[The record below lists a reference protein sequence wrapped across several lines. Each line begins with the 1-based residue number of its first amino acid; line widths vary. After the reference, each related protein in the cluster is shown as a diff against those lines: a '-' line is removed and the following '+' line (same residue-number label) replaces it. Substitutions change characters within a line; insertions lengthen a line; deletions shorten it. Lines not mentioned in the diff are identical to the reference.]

1 MPKHLNQSS
10 TLLLQRAIE
19 SGITSPKELANLM
32 GNADVETRGFTTM
45 HEDHRYRSAQTLMGA
60 VRSASSRFS
69 VDEIEAAVESRDPKE
84 IFKIM
89 YENRKDLGNTEPGD
103 GYKYHGRGYLQ
114 YTGRDNYTRY
124 GNMFGVD
131 LKNTPDIAAEPEM
144 AAKLAIAFWKHEV
157 PQPQRENVQA
167 SAQIINGGTN
177 GMEER
182 IHRAQEWQKVIT
194 PELIQQMQQPK
205 IEQPNLKPQIQTP
218 THLGNYHHAAAGL
231 TVKDLSERH
240 QTLVTQSHEHIHRL
254 YKEHGLP
261 IDQGTQ
267 NTILSL
273 AVAASERGMNRIDHA
288 VVKEGNINVAQ
299 INGMVAHTA
308 SINGNIA
315 ANTPV
320 EQSLH
325 KLAELEQSQVQQ
337 MRQQSQQLEQPQL
350 SRSMV

>member
-1 MPKHLNQSS
+1 MSDKYG
-10 TLLLQRAIE
+10 IYE
-19 SGITSPKELANLM
+19 SIG
-32 GNADVETRGFTTM
+32 
-45 HEDHRYRSAQTLMGA
+45 SAREV
-60 VRSASSRFS
+60 VRS
-69 VDEIEAAVESRDPKE
+69 
-84 IFKIM
+84 
-89 YENRKDLGNTEPGD
+89 YEDLSNHHPSKHFQERRKDGSLRDYGIVD
-103 GYKYHGRGYLQ
+103 GHKEEIIKHGQQILVSKDFVLYDSSGASKPNEVDANDKHVPVPSPVN
-114 YTGRDNYTRY
+114 GRVK
-124 GNMFGVD
+124 VD
-131 LKNTPDIAAEPEM
+131 RSQGKVDIYDPNSGELLVRIRHMSAIPLKNDDMVVYGQPLGTQDKVSTASVHVHMDFNINHLDKFKQYVNDID
-144 AAKLAIAFWKHEV
+144 
-157 PQPQRENVQA
+157 
-167 SAQIINGGTN
+167 SG
-177 GMEER
+177 
-182 IHRAQEWQKVIT
+182 VIT
-194 PELIQQMQQPK
+194 IDKSQMKVKTGAFP
-205 IEQPNLKPQIQTP
+205 
-218 THLGNYHHAAAGL
+218 HHTDAGL
-231 TVKDLSERH
+231 TVKELSHAH
-240 QTLVTQSHEHIHRL
+240 QTLVAQSHEHIHRL

>member
-45 HEDHRYRSAQTLMGA
+45 HEDHRYRSAQTLMSA

-131 LKNTPDIAAEPEM
+131 LKNTPEIAAEPEM

-157 PQPQRENVQA
+157 PPHQRENVQA

-182 IHRAQEWQKVIT
+182 VRRAQEWQKVIT

-205 IEQPNLKPQIQTP
+205 IEQPNLKPHIQTP
-218 THLGNYHHAAAGL
+218 THVGNYHHAATDATL
-231 TVKDLSERH
+231 NSLSPTH
-240 QTLVTQSHEHIHRL
+240 QRLISDAHEHVHRL
-254 YKEHGLP
+254 YQIHGMP

-267 NTILSL
+267 NTVLSVA
-273 AVAASERGMNRIDHA
+273 AVAAERGMTRIEYA
-288 VVKEGNINVAQ
+288 TVKEGQINLLQ
-299 INGMVAHTA
+299 MNGMVAHAAT
-308 SINGNIA
+308 IDGNVA
-315 ANTPV
+315 ANTTA
-320 EQSLH
+320 EQSLNR
-325 KLAELEQSQVQQ
+325 LAELERNQAHSMHQPTQQ
-337 MRQQSQQLEQPQL
+337 MEQPHPV
-350 SRSMV
+350 RSIT